1 MKVIMQ
7 KDVKTL
13 GKKGSVVEVSEGYA
27 RNYLIKNKIAIE
39 ATSDNMNVLKSQQGA
54 IMKRKERDFDEAK
67 KLAEV
72 MKKITLKFAVKAGEG
87 GRLFGSVTAK
97 DIAEKLNKEHK
108 IEVDKK
114 KVMLDDAIKI
124 AGITEVEVKL
134 YEGVNTK
141 IKVQIVTE

>member
-54 IMKRKERDFDEAK
+54 LMKRKERDFDEAK

>member
-1 MKVIMQ
+1 MKVILQ
-7 KDVKTL
+7 KDIKTL
-13 GKKGSVVEVSEGYA
+13 GRKGAVVEVSEGYA
-27 RNYLIKNKIAIE
+27 RNYLIKNKLAVE
-39 ATSDNMNVLKSQQGA
+39 ATAENMNVLKSQQGA
-54 IMKRKERDFDEAK
+54 LMKRKERDFEEAK

-72 MKKITLKFAVKAGEG
+72 MKKITLKFTVKAGEG

-97 DIAEKLNKEHK
+97 DIAEKLNDEHK

-114 KVMLDDAIKI
+114 KVMLEDAIKT
-124 AGITEVEVKL
+124 AGVTEVEVKL

>member
-7 KDVKTL
+7 KDVKTI

-39 ATSDNMNVLKSQQGA
+39 ATPENMNILKSQQGA
-54 IMKRKERDFDEAK
+54 LMKRKERDCDEAK
-67 KLAEV
+67 KLADV
-72 MKKITLKFAVKAGEG
+72 MKKLTLKFTVKAGEG

-97 DIAEKLNKEHK
+97 DIAEKLEKEHK

-114 KVMLDDAIKI
+114 KVMLDDAIKT
-124 AGITEVEVKL
+124 AGVTEVEIKL

>member
-1 MKVIMQ
+1 MKVIML

-27 RNYLIKNKIAIE
+27 RNYLIKNKVAVE

-54 IMKRKERDFDEAK
+54 LMKRKERDYDEAK

-72 MKKITLKFAVKAGEG
+72 MKKITLKFTVKAGEG

-97 DIAEKLNKEHK
+97 DIAEKLNTEHK

-114 KVMLDDAIKI
+114 KVILDDAIKT
-124 AGITEVEVKL
+124 AGVTEVEVKL

>member
-7 KDVKTL
+7 KDVKTI

-39 ATSDNMNVLKSQQGA
+39 ATPENMNVLKSQQGA
-54 IMKRKERDFDEAK
+54 LMKRKERDCEEAK
-67 KLAEV
+67 QLAEL
-72 MKKITLKFAVKAGEG
+72 MKKITLKFAVKAGDG

-114 KVMLDDAIKI
+114 KVMLDDAIKV
-124 AGITEVEVKL
+124 AGVTEVEIKL
-134 YEGVNTK
+134 YEGVNAK
-141 IKVQIVTE
+141 VKVQIVTE

>member
-1 MKVIMQ
+1 MKVILQ
-7 KDVKTL
+7 KDIKTL
-13 GKKGSVVEVSEGYA
+13 GRKGAVVEVSEGYA
-27 RNYLIKNKIAIE
+27 RNYLIKNKLVVE
-39 ATSDNMNVLKSQQGA
+39 ATAENMNVLKSQQGA
-54 IMKRKERDFDEAK
+54 LMKRKERDFEEAK

-72 MKKITLKFAVKAGEG
+72 MKKITLKFTVKAGEG

-97 DIAEKLNKEHK
+97 DIAEKLNDEHK

-114 KVMLDDAIKI
+114 KVMLEDAIKT
-124 AGITEVEVKL
+124 AGVTEVEVKL

>member
-39 ATSDNMNVLKSQQGA
+39 ATSDNMNALKSQQGA
-54 IMKRKERDFDEAK
+54 LMKRKERDCEEAK
-67 KLAEV
+67 QLAEV
-72 MKKITLKFAVKAGEG
+72 MKKLVLKFNVKAGEG

-97 DIAEKLNKEHK
+97 DIAEKLNKEYK

-114 KVMLDDAIKI
+114 KVMLDDAIKT
-124 AGITEVEVKL
+124 AGITQVEVKL